1 MQIPR
6 TRPRDRGARRQTGA
20 ADRLRAGEDFAQIA
34 RIESDDLLTRADGG
48 ESGWASRGTLPPEVE
63 EVVFTMQP
71 SDLRGPLYSDK
82 GAHIVQ
88 VLERKDSAERP
99 FDEIKEELRSQSAQG
114 EVERARRAWLAEVR
128 SGSYVDVRF

>member
-1 MQIPR
+1 
-6 TRPRDRGARRQTGA
+6 
-20 ADRLRAGEDFAQIA
+20 
-34 RIESDDLLTRADGG
+34 
-48 ESGWASRGTLPPEVE
+48 
-63 EVVFTMQP
+63 MQP